1 MRKERK
7 GECEDTTLLAL
18 HNEQGIPMVS
28 ARLKD
33 LLTGSFNFGCRQ
45 SLNSSRY
52 TSTLQCFMYSP
63 CSTTFLHAHT
73 HTHQELIG
81 PREDGGSYVPV
92 DGSGPLG
99 EAIPGSQLVPCGLR

>member
-1 MRKERK
+1 MTHEKRKKR
-7 GECEDTTLLAL
+7 
-18 HNEQGIPMVS
+18 HSSIQSVPMVS

-33 LLTGSFNFGCRQ
+33 LLTGSFNFGCRD

-73 HTHQELIG
+73 HTQQEFMEA
-81 PREDGGSYVPV
+81 REDGGSCVPV
-92 DGSGPLG
+92 DGPGPLG
-99 EAIPGSQLVPCGLR
+99 EFIPGSQLVPGGLGQETIV